1 MANSIGPNPF
11 TPSFGEVPL
20 ILAGRDKLL
29 RESNAAFAF
38 G

>member
-1 MANSIGPNPF
+1 MANPIGPSPF
-11 TPSFGEVPL
+11 TPSFGGVPL
-20 ILAGRDKLL
+20 MLAGRDKLL